1 MSKDYPQAAVNNA
14 KRVLKY
20 VEENGWGSCG
30 TPVGKQRASQIASRE
45 SLSDDTIK
53 RVYSFLS
60 RHAQNA
66 DVPYGEG
73 CGGLMYDAW
82 GGKSMLPWA
91 KKKVEEMTERQ
102 QRNRAKALKNK
113 VKEHNESVSVAH
125 KKATVPMLEKVY
137 DRGVGAYKT
146 NPGSVRPSV
155 KTPEQWAMAR
165 VNSYL
170 YALKNE
176 KFRGG
181 KHDTDLFPKGH
192 PLRSKEKEKKM
203 SDINTEA
210 AQRERVG
217 TISGEPVFST
227 IAEAL
232 EQAKRQGCEGYHTH
246 EFEGQTV
253 YMACESHDV
262 ATNGKG
268 MDKEKPYRSAEKHE
282 QEIRAKYGDN
292 VELRTSEVRAAGD
305 DSLVIEGY
313 AATFEQRTDLG
324 YFKEEIARGAFEDVM
339 DDDVRLLLNHDGA
352 PMARTTNGTLE
363 LSVDENGLKYRA
375 ALADTQDGRDMY
387 KLIKRGDITQSSFAF
402 TIGEQEFSEDRS
414 VRRVLKVARLLDVS
428 PVTYPAYPTTTVA
441 ARQMAM
447 QEPEPVE
454 EITTKSEAQPEKQ
467 EVRTFEQTAE
477 SKPAKQFKIMN
488 LRNSNDAAR
497 YISQLED
504 KLANI
509 NALAETEERALTSE
523 ELEETQDIH
532 AKLEAAEQQRDALAK
547 NEQRLKAR
555 AVAADAVVRSDKEAI
570 KANAQF
576 DFGKALR
583 ELSNGQV
590 LTGLE
595 KEALEEAR
603 HEASS
608 RGLEIRG
615 NFAIPQSMLV
625 EARNVYGVDSG
636 QSGVNDAVTTV
647 ATEVTELVGALRANS
662 LLAATGAT
670 QLNGFVGDIKMPSLP
685 TDAASTPAEG
695 AAVSGNTGS
704 MGAQTL
710 SPQRIAQ
717 QMTVTKEAM
726 NQTSGNMSNV
736 IAADFGRAIAI
747 AQDKIALN
755 SIHGVGGATA
765 LAGKT
770 GTVVGRA
777 ELDDN
782 DIPAI
787 TADNVRD
794 LWSTIT
800 ANGAENNTAF
810 VAHPSD
816 FAFLMSL
823 ANVSNVSALVENGQ
837 MMGYNVLSSGTV
849 PSIDATLVHAS
860 QFLSNAEDAAFGANG
875 AALRFLYYGD
885 WTDLFYANW
894 GGLDVTID
902 PFSQLSEGNVKI
914 VVDTFFDAKVRRA
927 ESLGAMVFAQATIL
941 GADS

>member
-313 AATFEQRTDLG
+313 AANFEQRTDLG

-547 NEQRLKAR
+547 NEQRLKSR

-570 KANAQF
+570 KANAKF

-583 ELSNGQV
+583 EAAQGGV
-590 LTGLE
+590 TGLE
-595 KEALEEAR
+595 KEVMQEAR
-603 HEASS
+603 KEASALGLGL
-608 RGLEIRG
+608 RGD
-615 NFAIPQSMLV
+615 FSIPQSMLV
-625 EARNVYGVDSG
+625 EARNVYGVDASG
-636 QSGVNDAVTTV
+636 TPDTAVTTV
-647 ATEVTELVGALRANS
+647 ATEVTALVGALRSNS
-662 LLAATGAT
+662 ILTATGAT

-685 TDAASTPAEG
+685 TDAAQTPAE
-695 AAVSGNTGS
+695 AVAPSSVSGA

-717 QMTVTKEAM
+717 QMIVTKEAI
-726 NQTSGNMSNV
+726 NQTNGNMSAV
-736 IAADFGRAIAI
+736 IAADFGRSIANV
-747 AQDKIALN
+747 QDKIALN
-755 SIHGVGGATA
+755 SIHGTGGATA

-770 GTVVGRA
+770 GSVVLATEGNSN
-777 ELDDN
+777 N
-782 DIPAI
+782 DLAA
-787 TADNVRD
+787 TSAADVRN
-794 LWSTIT
+794 LWSEIT
-800 ANGAENNTAF
+800 ANGAENNTQF
-810 VAHPSD
+810 VAHPAD
-816 FAFLMSL
+816 FAHLMSL
-823 ANVSNVSALVENGQ
+823 ENVSSVSALVENGQ
-837 MMGYNVLSSGTV
+837 MMGYNVLSSGSV
-849 PSIDATLVHAS
+849 PANDMSAVHANS
-860 QFLSNAEDAAFGANG
+860 FITGGTAAVNSNLT
-875 AALRFLYYGD
+875 ALRFLYYGD

-894 GGLDVTID
+894 GGLDVTVD
-902 PFSQLSEGNVKI
+902 PFSGISAGTVKI

-927 ESLGAMVFAQATIL
+927 GSIGALAFASAEID
-941 GADS
+941 A